1 MAESVRESVVSD
13 VKNADIPWFTLM
25 EDGTR
30 GKNNRENIA
39 IAIRY
44 FKGEKARESLLN
56 VITTQ
61 QLDAKTFTE
70 KTIETLQANG
80 IDLSR
85 LLSQC
90 YDRANVMSGK
100 KGGVSGL
107 LEQYLN
113 RKIPYIH
120 CFNHR
125 LHLVVV
131 KAVSDNDSLKN
142 LFDMCVML
150 HEVFHHP
157 KISSLYEG

>member
-1 MAESVRESVVSD
+1 M
-13 VKNADIPWFTLM
+13 
-25 EDGTR
+25 
-30 GKNNRENIA
+30 
-39 IAIRY
+39 
-44 FKGEKARESLLN
+44 
-56 VITTQ
+56 ITTQ

-150 HEVFHHP
+150 CYMKFFIIP
-157 KISSLYEG
+157 KFLLCMKDRPLFDCYHNVGQVILRLHGLYHLTTI

>member
-30 GKNNRENIA
+30 QKQPGKHSYRYK
-39 IAIRY
+39 Y

>member
-1 MAESVRESVVSD
+1 MAQSVRESVVSD
-13 VKNADIPWFTLM
+13 VKNA
-25 EDGTR
+25 
-30 GKNNRENIA
+30 
-39 IAIRY
+39 
-44 FKGEKARESLLN
+44 
-56 VITTQ
+56 
-61 QLDAKTFTE
+61 
-70 KTIETLQANG
+70 G

-90 YDRANVMSGK
+90 YDGANVMSGK

-120 CFNHR
+120 CFNHH

-131 KAVSDNDSLKN
+131 KAVSDNDSLNN

-157 KISSLYEG
+157 KISSLYEGQTIVRLLPQRWSGHFAITRVVSSNYDIIIQVLDQIVTQPKSF